1 LETLKLLL
9 FYLLEVKGLNLMKDE
24 ITLGMRGKNPL
35 LSLHFKNVFFFKKNI
50 LKNIFFIFNISTS

>member
-1 LETLKLLL
+1 
-9 FYLLEVKGLNLMKDE
+9 MKDE

-35 LSLHFKNVFFFKKNI
+35 LSLHFKNVFFLKKNI